1 MFAAPCWKLRQ
12 LAQAVVDDLNL
23 GERYGFLGK
32 DVDTGRAPGMS
43 DKDWKESKRQMAVS
57 TLTSS
62 VVTEQTTGSWV
73 IQIGYQSK
81 DPAIAAEIANGYA
94 KAFISSD
101 TRSSDLRLPVLV
113 LQLWRRSRIAACSRD
128 SHRLL
133 PAHRLSRRA
142 AA

>member
-1 MFAAPCWKLRQ
+1 MFASPYWKLRQ

-23 GERYGFLGK
+23 GERNDWLGK
-32 DVDTGRAPGMS
+32 DVDTWRAPGMS
-43 DKDWKESKRQMAVS
+43 DKDWKESKPPMAVS

-62 VVTEQTTGSWV
+62 VVTEHTAGSWV

-81 DPAIAAEIANGYA
+81 DPAIAAEIATGYP